1 MDKKKNQKQQQKNSN
16 LLWDIIAGAIGYRA
30 VFVAYELGL
39 FELLGQQSR
48 SLTEV
53 SELLDIAERPTEAL
67 LLANLSLKL
76 LQRND
81 DLYALTETAKH
92 YLLKESS
99 TYFGGIFD
107 MITHNPFSTSVE
119 SLKKAVLSNSP
130 QTYGGDDIFRAHE
143 EQIEQAKAFTRGM
156 HGISVEPA
164 FLWPDIIDLSN
175 YSCLL
180 DIGGGSGAHAVGAL
194 KRWTELQALVFD
206 IKPVCEVAE
215 EYIQKYQLQERIS
228 ARPGDMWESPYPS
241 ADIHFY
247 SQVFHDWPIEK
258 CRFLAQKSF
267 ESLPSKGKIIIHE
280 ILYNNDKSG
289 PFIAAASSVAML
301 VWTEGQQFS
310 GLELTEILSETGFI
324 NIDVTPSS
332 GFWSIVSGEKP

>member
-1 MDKKKNQKQQQKNSN
+1 MNKKQDRKKQHDTSN
-16 LLWDIIAGAIGYRA
+16 VLWDIIAGAIGYRA

-39 FELLGQQSR
+39 FELLGQQPR

-53 SELLDIAERPTEAL
+53 SELLNIAERPTEAL
-67 LLANLSLKL
+67 LLANLSLEL

-81 DLYALTETAKH
+81 DLYALTETAEH

-119 SLKKAVLSNSP
+119 SLKDAVLSNSP
-130 QTYGGDDIFRAHE
+130 QTYGGNDIFLAHE

-156 HGISVEPA
+156 HSISVEPA
-164 FLWPDIIDLSN
+164 FFWPDLVDLSDCH
-175 YSCLL
+175 CLL
-180 DIGGGSGAHAVGAL
+180 DVGGGSGAHAIGAL
-194 KRWTELQALVFD
+194 NRWSHLMAIVYD

-215 EYIQKYQLQERIS
+215 EHIQKYQLQKRMSIH
-228 ARPGDMWESPYPS
+228 PGDMWKSPYPS

-247 SQVFHDWPIEK
+247 SQIFHDWPIEK

-267 ESLPSKGKIIIHE
+267 ESLPDKGKIIIHE
-280 ILYNNDKSG
+280 ILYHNDKSG

-301 VWTEGQQFS
+301 VWSEGQQFS

-332 GFWSIVSGEKP
+332 GYWSIVSGEKP

>member
-1 MDKKKNQKQQQKNSN
+1 MDEIKTQTLPGINNKI
-16 LLWDIIAGAIGYRA
+16 LWDIIAGAIGYRA

-39 FELLGQQSR
+39 FELLSQQPR
-48 SLTEV
+48 SLTETA
-53 SELLDIAERPTEAL
+53 ELLKISERPAEAL
-67 LLANLSLKL
+67 LIANLSLDL
-76 LQRND
+76 LQRKGH
-81 DLYALTETAKH
+81 LYSLTETAKH

-107 MITHNPFSTSVE
+107 MITHNPFSTSVD

-130 QTYGGDDIFRAHE
+130 QPYGGDDIFADHKKQTE
-143 EQIEQAKAFTRGM
+143 HAKAFTRGM
-156 HGISVEPA
+156 HSISVEPA
-164 FLWPDIIDLSN
+164 LFWPNLLDLSEHC
-175 YSCLL
+175 CLL
-180 DIGGGSGAHAVGAL
+180 DVGGGSGAHAIGAL
-194 KRWTELQALVFD
+194 NRWTELQAIVFD

-215 EYIQKYQLQERIS
+215 EYIQKCQLQERMCTEL
-228 ARPGDMWESPYPS
+228 GDMWKSPYPS

-247 SQVFHDWPIEK
+247 SQIFHDWPIDK
-258 CRFLAQKSF
+258 CRFLAQKSL

-301 VWTEGQQFS
+301 VWSEGQQFS

-332 GFWSIVSGEKP
+332 GYWSIVSGEKP